1 MLYNSTELF
10 DFRKEYKT
18 INTILPHNMCGHNQ
32 RYEEKYKPKNKMI
45 KSLEGKKVDE
55 GNNLL
60 IKRRKC
66 ISYLVAY

>member
-1 MLYNSTELF
+1 MLSNSTELF
-10 DFRKEYKT
+10 DFRIEHKK
-18 INTILPHNMCGHNQ
+18 INTILPRNMCGHNQ

-55 GNNLL
+55 NNLL
-60 IKRRKC
+60 IKRRKY